1 MKTIELSNYTTIVG
15 TILFTFSGY
24 IIVGG
29 TWHTHSS
36 IILYGVFLLL
46 AFEKLLKQN
55 VWPLF
60 PLAVYF
66 IGSSAYLYLLGI
78 GLIVYASFRIID
90 EKGFD
95 FKNISVLVAKMAIF
109 TLLGLALD
117 ASAMYSKIGRVVDSP
132 RVSGTVS
139 LAPKLSE
146 MPMFGLEEPLHYLT
160 LLTRFFG
167 NDLLGNGNSY
177 FGWRNYLEA
186 PLFYCG
192 LITLLLLPQ
201 IFVQLKGKKRLLYIA
216 FLSFWL
222 ALLIFPYFRYAFY
235 LFMGNYYKGS
245 LSLFIPISCLFFAMQ
260 ALNTIQ
266 KTKNI
271 NVIALI
277 SSLFVLLAIL
287 FFPYQTEIDTTLRN
301 VSVICLLLYT
311 ALLYAYSFG
320 KYQQEILIAVLAVV
334 MLEMGYN
341 AHQTISKRE
350 TLAAASLKERTGY
363 NDFTVDALDYLKK
376 EDNTFF
382 RIDKDYASTPAGE
395 HKSINDAQVQGYYST
410 SCYSSFNQKYYIRF
424 LQAVDIIGTETER
437 ETRWAPN
444 LASNPLLQTFASVKY
459 NLSKSEEPFYTTY
472 GYANEVAKFGDVKV
486 LKNKYVLPLG
496 FTYDKYIT
504 KTAFDKLD
512 NSTKKGIALI
522 NSFVIEEKEQQKYA
536 AFTPFQTDSM
546 VADYGH
552 EHYYKDVYEAD
563 RDLLQIVAHN
573 NNHIEGKITLDKPKL
588 LFFSIPF

>member
-1 MKTIELSNYTTIVG
+1 MEFIEKKAFYIAILSVLAIGIFIFWDFLIFQSLYLFTDIGSDTLNIRYPNMMHKEHYVATDGWLVKWSFFKGMGENAYTGISFNPIAWLSLLFFGTLEVAERLVYVEFLKIILIAICFYNYLKTIELSNYTTIVG

-55 VWPLF
+55 VWSLF

-66 IGSSAYLYLLGI
+66 IGSSVYLYLLGI

-287 FFPYQTEIDTTLRN
+287 FFP
-301 VSVICLLLYT
+301 
-311 ALLYAYSFG
+311 
-320 KYQQEILIAVLAVV
+320 
-334 MLEMGYN
+334 
-341 AHQTISKRE
+341 
-350 TLAAASLKERTGY
+350 
-363 NDFTVDALDYLKK
+363 
-376 EDNTFF
+376 
-382 RIDKDYASTPAGE
+382 
-395 HKSINDAQVQGYYST
+395 
-410 SCYSSFNQKYYIRF
+410 
-424 LQAVDIIGTETER
+424 
-437 ETRWAPN
+437 
-444 LASNPLLQTFASVKY
+444 
-459 NLSKSEEPFYTTY
+459 
-472 GYANEVAKFGDVKV
+472 
-486 LKNKYVLPLG
+486 
-496 FTYDKYIT
+496 
-504 KTAFDKLD
+504 
-512 NSTKKGIALI
+512 
-522 NSFVIEEKEQQKYA
+522 
-536 AFTPFQTDSM
+536 
-546 VADYGH
+546 
-552 EHYYKDVYEAD
+552 
-563 RDLLQIVAHN
+563 
-573 NNHIEGKITLDKPKL
+573 
-588 LFFSIPF
+588 